1 MPRSR
6 RWKPSR
12 LAEVL
17 SAVGIP
23 CQHEGYTKKIT
34 KHWKIV
40 SDASIRPSM
49 HGDLCFELVS
59 PILHAEAGMDEVRK
73 VMELAGSWLGVEANK
88 STGFHVHVDGSNLSV
103 EHIRKIASCFIK
115 YESALDAIV
124 GHHTREGTN
133 NLYAK
138 SNRGAFG
145 TLSCRQSMERI
156 FACRKLRNVI
166 ETVNPGMERRYKLNL
181 TPLLRQSPTLEFRH
195 HRGTISPDRACAWV
209 RVLLHF
215 VHNACAK
222 PRPRWFPDHGP
233 MCTRATEL
241 AHFFG
246 EEIHDEALRD
256 YYIGDDT
263 GVGGSGSAASKR
275 AKRWGACSVADEKRK
290 DVAARAHDAKP
301 WVCVCRKRF
310 ATSRQLFQ
318 HQRAKG
324 HVS

>member
-1 MPRSR
+1 
-6 RWKPSR
+6 
-12 LAEVL
+12 
-17 SAVGIP
+17 
-23 CQHEGYTKKIT
+23 
-34 KHWKIV
+34 
-40 SDASIRPSM
+40 
-49 HGDLCFELVS
+49 
-59 PILHAEAGMDEVRK
+59 
-73 VMELAGSWLGVEANK
+73 
-88 STGFHVHVDGSNLSV
+88 
-103 EHIRKIASCFIK
+103 
-115 YESALDAIV
+115 
-124 GHHTREGTN
+124 
-133 NLYAK
+133 
-138 SNRGAFG
+138 
-145 TLSCRQSMERI
+145 
-156 FACRKLRNVI
+156 
-166 ETVNPGMERRYKLNL
+166 
-181 TPLLRQSPTLEFRH
+181 
-195 HRGTISPDRACAWV
+195 
-209 RVLLHF
+209 
-215 VHNACAK
+215 
-222 PRPRWFPDHGP
+222 